1 VQDARLRLFSVLLLS
16 VASFISVA
24 GAILTLIWLL
34 LYPVYLKA
42 AVRSKAFYL
51 LLPFTGIVALVMQI
65 SGEDGVSYFIRMGVL
80 LLLGFTIFRGWAPGE
95 FLDLSV
101 WLFGTK
107 TGFDLGLAIE
117 MTIQGIDEASRDWSR
132 VRTSMKM
139 KGMVPGIRN
148 LTSVGFLLIHLRLLR
163 ARDQADL
170 LTTRGYQSGGSC
182 CPEFAASNRDI
193 IASFCAILIL
203 FIVLVPIRDIFIL
216 MM

>member
-16 VASFISVA
+16 VSCFVSVA
-24 GAILTLIWLL
+24 GAMLTLIWLL
-34 LYPVYLKA
+34 LYPSYLKA
-42 AVRSKAFYL
+42 AVRSKAYYF
-51 LLPFTGIVALVMQI
+51 LLPFTGIVAIVMQL
-65 SGEDGVSYFIRMGVL
+65 SGEDGLSYFIRMGVL
-80 LLLGFTIFRGWAPGE
+80 LLLGFTIFRGWAPGD

-101 WLFGTK
+101 WLFGIK
-107 TGFDLGLAIE
+107 AGFDLGLAIE

-132 VRTSMKM
+132 VLTSMRL
-139 KGMVPGIRN
+139 KGMQPGFRN

-182 CPEFAASNRDI
+182 CPAFHASNRDI
-193 IASFCAILIL
+193 IASFCTILIL
-203 FIVLVPIRDIFIL
+203 FIALFPVRDIFIL